1 MKQSDELNKKF
12 IETLKERVKELN
24 CLYQIDEVMKNEDL
38 PIEEVIKS
46 IIKIL
51 PIAMQYPNYSRVR
64 IIYENKTYESE
75 DFQETKWMMKSD
87 LIIKRKVIGSIEVF
101 YTKSFPDV
109 YEGPFFFEERK
120 LLNAVA
126 DRLSSY
132 IFKSKYYEYEDKL
145 FTNKELSTHF
155 KYEWEIILDLLR
167 NTDPNLISII
177 SKKMINVLFFRG
189 CPEATDL
196 FASLVNIQN
205 PFDTVLYQQNKPS
218 QKTILENSFNLA
230 IDILTIASKYL
241 EIQEIISL
249 IQKWIYEDRAGDLL
263 RVLSNPNK
271 PLTEVSE
278 ALRKFYNINPV
289 YQSDSPIMI
298 GIKVSLIRRLLSDQ
312 LQYLNIAKNY
322 IDFNDLYHLI
332 DNMIFSSDSHGKI
345 GGKGAGILL
354 AKNILKKRP
363 EHKEIFANIKIPKT
377 WFISSDGMTNFIYHN
392 NLEDVLDQKY
402 KDLDQVRNEY
412 PYIIQLFKNST
423 FPQDII
429 NGLSRA
435 LDDFGDNPIIVR
447 SSSLLEDRLGSV
459 FAGKYK
465 SLFLANQGPKQKK
478 LEALMDAIAEVYAS
492 TIGPDPIGYRY
503 ERGLIDFNE
512 EMGIII
518 QEVVGKKF
526 GKYFFPAFAGVA
538 FSKNEFRWS
547 PRIKRDDGLIRIV
560 TGLGTRAV
568 DRVSDDYPVL
578 ISPGQPD
585 LRVNQSYEDIL
596 MYSQKYV
603 DVINLEKNSFETISL
618 KKLIDEVGNDYPML
632 NEIFSIDDGLNLK
645 KPVALGINTKKHNL
659 VVTFENL
666 ITNTPYIKQIHLI
679 LQDLQYTLK
688 TPVDIEFASDG
699 ENLYLLQCRPQS
711 YLFEYEHQS
720 IPSNIENEKIIFTAN
735 KFISGGN
742 IPNCTH
748 IVYIDP
754 DKYLNIKEYSK
765 FKEVGRIVGKLNK
778 ILPQK
783 RFILMGP
790 GRWGSRDDV
799 RLGISVAYSDIN
811 NTSALIEIARRKG
824 NYVPDLSF
832 GTHFFQDL
840 VESQIKY
847 IPLYPDENNN
857 IFNENFFVNS
867 SNILPDLLPDA
878 NEFAEI
884 IRVIDVPKE
893 TNGNVLKIVMNSEE
907 EKAIAF
913 ISEADGNIPETDFE
927 IKIDNYLFNDLP
939 NWRRKLIEVMTKNI
953 DRQKYGIKKI
963 FVLASSIAA
972 NSRPYSDIDVIIHF
986 DGDQNQKENL
996 LLWLSAYNNCLSE
1009 INYLRSGHKLENFLD
1024 VKFITDFD
1032 YEHNTSII
1040 RQLNSLKESYIEL

>member
-1 MKQSDELNKKF
+1 MKQANELNRKF
-12 IETLKERVKELN
+12 VETLKERAKELN
-24 CLYQIDEVMKNEDL
+24 CLYQIDEEIKNENL
-38 PIEEVIKS
+38 TIEEVIES

-51 PIAMQYPNYSRVR
+51 PIAMQHSKYARVR
-64 IIYENKTYESE
+64 IVYDNKIFQSE
-75 DFQETKWMMKSD
+75 DFHETNWMMKSD
-87 LIIKRKVIGSIEVF
+87 LIIKRKVIGSIEIF

-132 IFKSKYYEYEDKL
+132 IFKSKYFEYEDKL
-145 FTNKELSTHF
+145 FISNELSPHF
-155 KYEWEIILDLLR
+155 RYEWEIILDLLR
-167 NTDPNLISII
+167 NTDPNLIPII

-196 FASLVNIQN
+196 FASLVNLQN

-218 QKTILENSFNLA
+218 KKTILEHSFNLA
-230 IDILTIASKYL
+230 IDIVNIASKYL
-241 EIQEIISL
+241 DNHEIISL
-249 IQKWIYEDRAGDLL
+249 IQKWIYEDRASDFL

-278 ALRKFYNINPV
+278 ALKKFYNINPA

-312 LQYLNIAKNY
+312 LQYLNIAKNF

-332 DNMIFSSDSHGKI
+332 DNMIYSSDSHGKI
-345 GGKGAGILL
+345 GGKSAGIIL

-363 EHKEIFANIKIPKT
+363 EHKEFFENIKVPKT

-465 SLFLANQGPKQKK
+465 SLFLANQGPKHKK

-492 TIGPDPIGYRY
+492 TIGPEPIGYRY

-518 QEVVGKKF
+518 QEVVGKKIS
-526 GKYFFPAFAGVA
+526 KYFFPAFAGVA

-547 PRIKRDDGLIRIV
+547 PRIKREDGLIRIV

-568 DRVSDDYPVL
+568 DRVSDDYPML
-578 ISPGQPD
+578 IAPGQPD
-585 LRVNQSYEDIL
+585 LRVNQSYEDVL
-596 MYSQKYV
+596 TYSQKYI
-603 DVINLEKNSFETISL
+603 DVINLETNSFETIPL
-618 KKLIDEVGNDYPML
+618 KKLLEEVGNDYPML
-632 NEIFSIDDGLNLK
+632 NEIFSIDDGQNLK
-645 KPVALGINTKKHNL
+645 KPVALGIDTKKHNL

-666 ITNTPYIKQIHLI
+666 ISNTQYIKQINLI
-679 LQDLQYTLK
+679 LKDLQYTLK

-699 ENLYLLQCRPQS
+699 EYLYLLQCRPQS
-711 YLFEYEHQS
+711 HLVEFDNPS
-720 IPSNIENEKIIFTAN
+720 IPQNIEKEKIIFTAT
-735 KFISGGN
+735 KFISAGN
-742 IPNCTH
+742 ISNSSH

-754 DKYLNIKEYSK
+754 NQYLNLKEYNK
-765 FKEVGRIVGKLNK
+765 YKEVGRIIGKLNR
-778 ILPQK
+778 ILPPK
-783 RFILMGP
+783 KFILMGP
-790 GRWGSRDDV
+790 GRWGSRDDI
-799 RLGISVAYSDIN
+799 RLGVNVAYSDIN
-811 NTSALIEIARRKG
+811 NTSALIEIAKRKG

-857 IFNENFFVNS
+857 IFNEDFLVNS
-867 SNILPDLLPDA
+867 TNILLDLIPEA
-878 NEFAEI
+878 IEFYDI
-884 IRVIDVPKE
+884 IRVIDIPKE
-893 TNGNVLKIVMNSEE
+893 TNGNVLKIIMNPEE

-913 ISEADGNIPETDFE
+913 ISEYDNE
-927 IKIDNYLFNDLP
+927 IKIADYEIKFDNYVFNDLP
-939 NWRRKLIEVMTKNI
+939 NWRRKLIQVMAKNI
-953 DRQKYGIKKI
+953 DRQKCGIKKI
-963 FVLASSIAA
+963 YVLTSSIAT
-972 NSRPYSDIDVIIHF
+972 NSRPYSDIDIIIHF
-986 DGDQNQKENL
+986 DGSDVQKENL
-996 LLWLSAYNNCLSE
+996 LLWLSAYNDCLSE
-1009 INYLRSGHKLENFLD
+1009 INYLRSGHKIENFLD
-1024 VKFITDFD
+1024 VKIITDFD

-1040 RQLNSLKESYIEL
+1040 RQMNSLKESYIEL